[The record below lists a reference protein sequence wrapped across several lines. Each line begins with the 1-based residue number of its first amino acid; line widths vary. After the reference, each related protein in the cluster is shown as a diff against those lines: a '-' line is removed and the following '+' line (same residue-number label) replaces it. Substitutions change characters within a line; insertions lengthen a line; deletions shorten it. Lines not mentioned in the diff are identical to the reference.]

1 MRRRRLG
8 ACRGTW
14 VVEEVGADMQAGL
27 SIKCPRQQGLFI
39 VPVLVRAQVLDLID
53 VRQDLAQVQDLPQA
67 VAEAPCWA
75 WIAAR

>member
-1 MRRRRLG
+1 M
-8 ACRGTW
+8 
-14 VVEEVGADMQAGL
+14 VEEVGADMQAGL

-53 VRQDLAQVQDLPQA
+53 VCQDLAQVQDLPQA